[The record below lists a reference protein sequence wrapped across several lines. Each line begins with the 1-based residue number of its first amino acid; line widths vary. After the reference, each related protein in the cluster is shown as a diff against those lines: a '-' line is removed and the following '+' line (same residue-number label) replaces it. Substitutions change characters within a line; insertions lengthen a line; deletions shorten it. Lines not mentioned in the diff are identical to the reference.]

1 MLLAL
6 CAVPLLIA
14 SCAGEDVE
22 SDSMP
27 VPWHLDPE
35 EAAPTAEALVL
46 QVVVSDTRCSSGRSS
61 DENISKEA
69 TVEYQTIEYGTA
81 AVVVTFEATP
91 LSGDQTCQKPP
102 PARRAVHL
110 KQAVGTIKIIDGA
123 THQERYPSDAQP
135 LP

>member
-1 MLLAL
+1 
-6 CAVPLLIA
+6 
-14 SCAGEDVE
+14 
-22 SDSMP
+22 MP

-81 AVVVTFEATP
+81 AVVVTFEAAP

-110 KQAVGTIKIIDGA
+110 KQPVGTIKIIDGA